1 MKEKGSRLRWL
12 TLFVPS
18 FRGMPLGHLKV
29 SGMGWGIF
37 SCRLNQRIISSGG
50 PKGSPESCLALA
62 GQGPPPLTHL
72 AKNISEPQCV
82 SLRRPSRI
90 QRLLDLIS
98 SFFYGDIFV
107 ASYFSSNS
115 GCLIAT
121 SPRGTTI
128 AATAGM
134 GLAWLCCCPLAGLG
148 SAWLLCFLISKKESV
163 VCFSRLKHCWSTV

>member
-1 MKEKGSRLRWL
+1 MAD
-12 TLFVPS
+12 S
-18 FRGMPLGHLKV
+18 FRPVFQGNAVGPPEGQW
-29 SGMGWGIF
+29 GWGEGGGIF

-50 PKGSPESCLALA
+50 PKGSPESCLAL
-62 GQGPPPLTHL
+62 QDKDPLLTHL